1 MLCNRLKIKAYPEW
15 HAIWPAMTKFNIMW
29 KSFFKTAF
37 RNLAR
42 YRSFTMVN
50 ILGLAFALS
59 VFISLA
65 LYIQFEFSFDKFHEQ
80 ADNLYRVEQ
89 IMMGGGRTERMN
101 GTPEPLWQVLE
112 ADFPEVRSA
121 IRFVPGQQQFHDKDG
136 NGFTLNI
143 IYVEETFLEAFSFPL
158 IEGHPA
164 EVLREPLT
172 MVLTRT
178 TAGRLFGSEDPLGK
192 TYRINGV
199 DHRVAGLVEDTPGN
213 SHIQFDAL
221 IPVSTIGDDAFRS
234 WGNNWVNLYVLM
246 EEGHDI
252 NRFREQIR
260 FLLKEYRGEENQ
272 DEITCISI
280 QKIHLYSD
288 LAVEYALTGS
298 IRNIYVLIAIAVF
311 ILFMAGVNFTNLS
324 VAYSSL
330 RIREVGIRKINGGT
344 RRILLSQF
352 VSEYMVMTLIA
363 ILLGFVLFESFLPVF
378 NRLVSRELNF
388 QYLDNYP
395 LFLAILLAG
404 LVIGILSGLYPAVLL
419 SGYQP
424 VQILRMQLAKGGR
437 GPGLREVLVVIQFTI
452 SAALIIGTLG
462 VLRQADYMMNKD
474 LGYNPH
480 SVIRIPF
487 GDTSEVRIQR
497 LRELLL
503 ENPGIVQAS
512 VHDYPVCHSDN
523 WTTITWEGAGE
534 DDYIRMNVNY
544 ADHHYLDLYEMRLLE
559 GRGFTPDRFGSE
571 LAGREVILNRVAVR
585 QMELDDPVGRHIRYG
600 LDYRM
605 REPGDVKIVGV
616 VDDYHFLSVH
626 NPIMP
631 LMIRLYDEGL
641 AGRSISVRMN
651 ALNVK
656 GSMDFIKEKFVE
668 IFPELP
674 FDYQFVYDFHA
685 RMYQEEQKMARVI
698 MALAVIAIIIACL
711 GVYGL
716 IAFTTSRR
724 THEVG
729 IRKAMGADFP
739 RISFLFIKEFLV
751 LILIANGIA
760 WPVGYFVVNNWLKS
774 FPYKVSFAVTP
785 YMAAL
790 LLTIII
796 TILSMLYHTYRAS
809 SLQPAE
815 SLRYE

>member
-1 MLCNRLKIKAYPEW
+1 
-15 HAIWPAMTKFNIMW
+15 MW

-42 YRSFTMVN
+42 YRSFTLVN

-65 LYIQFEFSFDKFHEQ
+65 LYIQFEFSFDKFQDQ
-80 ADNLYRVEQ
+80 AENLYRVEQ
-89 IMMGGGRTERMN
+89 IMVGGGRIERMN
-101 GTPEPLWQVLE
+101 GTPEPLWQALE
-112 ADFPEVRSA
+112 DDFPEVRSA
-121 IRFVPGQQQFHDKDG
+121 IRFVPGQQQIHDLEG
-136 NGFTLNI
+136 NGFTLNVA
-143 IYVEETFLEAFSFPL
+143 YVEETFLEAFSFPL
-158 IEGHPA
+158 VKGHPA
-164 EVLREPLT
+164 EALQEPLT
-172 MVLTRT
+172 IVLTQT
-178 TAGRLFGSEDPLGK
+178 TAGRLFGNEDPFGK

-199 DHRVAGLVEDTPGN
+199 DHRVTGVVKDPPGN

-221 IPVSTIGDDAFRS
+221 ISVNTIGEDAFKS
-234 WGNNWVNLYVLM
+234 WGNNWVNLYILM

-252 NRFREQIR
+252 ERFLEQIQ
-260 FLLKEYRGEENQ
+260 FYLKKHQGEDSQNEL
-272 DEITCISI
+272 TCINI
-280 QKIHLYSD
+280 RKIHLYSD
-288 LAVEYALTGS
+288 LAVEYAVSGS
-298 IRNIYVLIAIAVF
+298 IKNIYVLIAIAIF

-324 VAYSSL
+324 VAYSTL
-330 RIREVGIRKINGGT
+330 RIREVGIRKISGGT
-344 RRILLSQF
+344 RKILFSQF
-352 VSEYMVMTLIA
+352 VSEYLMMTVIA

-378 NRLVSRELNF
+378 NRLVSRELDF
-388 QYLDNYP
+388 HYLDNYP
-395 LFLAILLAG
+395 LFLGILFAG
-404 LVIGILSGLYPAVLL
+404 LVIGLLSGLYPAVLL

-437 GPGLREVLVVIQFTI
+437 GPGLREVLVVMQFTI

-474 LGYNPH
+474 LGYNPR

-487 GDTSEVRIQR
+487 RDTSEVRIQR
-497 LRELLL
+497 FREMVL
-503 ENPGIVQAS
+503 ENPGIIQAS

-523 WTTITWEGAGE
+523 WTGISWEGAEE

-544 ADHHYLDLYEMRLLE
+544 ADHHFLDLYEMRLME
-559 GRGFTPDRFGSE
+559 GDGFTPDRFGSPE
-571 LAGREVILNRVAVR
+571 AGREVILNKTAVQ
-585 QMELDDPVGRHIRYG
+585 QMGLDDPIGRHIGYG

-605 REPGDVKIVGV
+605 NIMGEVKIVGV

-626 NPIMP
+626 NTITP

-641 AGRSISVRMN
+641 VGRSISVRMN
-651 ALNVK
+651 ALDLK
-656 GSMDFIKEKFVE
+656 GSLEFLEDKFIE

-674 FDYQFVYDFHA
+674 WDYQFVYDFHA
-685 RMYQEEQKMARVI
+685 RMYQEEQKMAHVI
-698 MALAVIAIIIACL
+698 MALAIIAIIIACL

-729 IRKAMGADFP
+729 VRKAMGAGFP
-739 RISFLFIKEFLV
+739 RISLLFIREFLV
-751 LILIANGIA
+751 LILIANLVA
-760 WPVGYFVVNNWLKS
+760 WPVGYFVVNSWLKS
-774 FPYKVSFAVTP
+774 FPYKVSFSVAPFFV
-785 YMAAL
+785 AL
-790 LLTIII
+790 LLTIVI